1 MLDAMTIIRNL
12 ARAVGA
18 TVCSVVVAALAV
30 ASCGDGTEQSVQEQ
44 PASASERPAQ
54 QQQQTAELSTTEQS
68 SAQQQSPQAEQEAE
82 EPNAQS
88 EQQQTGQHEQ
98 SAQDE
103 RTEQTEQA
111 QSAVANGRE
120 QPGEQEG
127 EQEEQVVSLPVGTV
141 TFLPLDATETEEG
154 IPIIRDGDRPQYF
167 GLDWGTVWGIRLIEL
182 DELSQGAG
190 RDAIPA
196 INGPR
201 YWTLEEASEVY
212 TDNVPLVY
220 VNVNGDVRGFP
231 LEILTWHEIV
241 NDTVG
246 GVPVAITYCPL
257 CNTAI
262 AFEAQIGEE
271 VYVFGVSGLLRNS
284 DLVMYDRNTESLWQQ
299 SSGRAIVG
307 TMVGAR
313 LRYVPAPVVTV
324 GQLRSAFP
332 DALVMS
338 RDTGWY
344 RAYGQNPYQ
353 GYDNPEYGGPY
364 GFFFDRDSIDERL
377 PPAERVVSI
386 EGPSGA
392 AIAYAWSTLERE
404 MVVHDRFDGLDLV
417 VFWTPGALSIL
428 DSGIMRDSRE
438 IGTTAVFESTLDGR
452 LLTFIVNPADDSGQ
466 TFVDEQTG
474 TVWDIFGRGI
484 EGELAGSQLTRVI
497 HSDHFWFAWQAFHP
511 DTEVVSLIPRADGAD
526 DS

>member
-1 MLDAMTIIRNL
+1 MVGMLALTASAAVLLMT
-12 ARAVGA
+12 A
-18 TVCSVVVAALAV
+18 CS
-30 ASCGDGTEQSVQEQ
+30 DETEQSEDQRSAAATEQ
-44 PASASERPAQ
+44 QGEQALQSADRTGA
-54 QQQQTAELSTTEQS
+54 EQS
-68 SAQQQSPQAEQEAE
+68 SAEEQPAQAEQRDGESAEPSVATQAQQAHQTQQTQPEVEEQQAEQESTTG
-82 EPNAQS
+82 QT
-88 EQQQTGQHEQ
+88 QQQ
-98 SAQDE
+98 A
-103 RTEQTEQA
+103 
-111 QSAVANGRE
+111 
-120 QPGEQEG
+120 
-127 EQEEQVVSLPVGTV
+127 QEEQEFSLPIGAV
-141 TFLPLDATETEEG
+141 TYLPLDATETEEG
-154 IPIIRDGDRPQYF
+154 IPIIRDGKRPKYF
-167 GLDWGTVWGIRLIEL
+167 GLDWGTVWGIRLIDL

-196 INGPR
+196 ISGPL
-201 YWTLEEASEVY
+201 YWTLEEASQVY
-212 TDNVPLVY
+212 TDNVPLVQ
-220 VNVNGDVRGFP
+220 VNLNGDVRGFP

-241 NDTVG
+241 NDTIG
-246 GVPVAITYCPL
+246 GVPVTVTFCPL

-262 AFEAQIGEE
+262 AFESQIGEDIL
-271 VYVFGVSGLLRNS
+271 VFGVSGLLRNS
-284 DLVMYDRNTESLWQQ
+284 DLVMYDRKTESLWQQ

-313 LRYVPAPVVTV
+313 LKYVPASVVTV
-324 GQLRSAFP
+324 GQLRAAYP

-353 GYDNPEYGGPY
+353 GYDNPERGGPY

-392 AIAYAWSTLERE
+392 AIAYAWSRLERE
-404 MVVHDRFDGLDLV
+404 MVLHDSFDGIDLV

-428 DSGIMRDSRE
+428 DAGILRDGRE
-438 IGTTAVFESTLDGR
+438 VGTTAVFESTLNGQA
-452 LLTFIVNPADDSGQ
+452 LTFSVNPADNAGQ

-474 TVWDIFGRGI
+474 TVWDIFGRGV

-511 DTEVVSLIPRADGAD
+511 DTEVVSLAPDGRSADE
-526 DS
+526 S